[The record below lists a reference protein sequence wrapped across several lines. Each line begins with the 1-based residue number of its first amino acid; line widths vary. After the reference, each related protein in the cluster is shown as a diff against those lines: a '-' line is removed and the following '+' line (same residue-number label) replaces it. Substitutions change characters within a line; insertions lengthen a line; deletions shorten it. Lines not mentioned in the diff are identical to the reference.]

1 MVASIFCTLASI
13 SVGPSTSADPIGFI
27 VGPELGRIDQAIEG
41 PDRPIQNEIARATVL
56 SSLKFVDAVVIFAED
71 TPIDLIKAL
80 EPDVLVRVRTTGWT
94 RWWAETSCAGRG
106 GKVVLADIVEGHSTT
121 GMVRRAGSALKS

>member
-1 MVASIFCTLASI
+1 VSLLDQARRGSDRL
-13 SVGPSTSADPIGFI
+13 I
-27 VGPELGRIDQAIEG
+27 VGLNADESIRRLKG

-56 SSLKFVDAVVIFAED
+56 SSLKFVDAVVIFSED

-80 EPDVLVRVRTTGWT
+80 EPDVLVKGADYRLDQVVGGDFVR
-94 RWWAETSCAGRG
+94 SRG

-121 GMVRRAGSALKS
+121 NMVQRAGSPLKS